1 MDIHLTLSD
10 IIGLISLLISI
21 GFNVYF
27 IFDKFKVKTKEEN
40 SNQDLRILTE
50 IINNITVSL
59 QGTQRQEFSDINI
72 SEQLKNLY
80 ALAQGNLKKY
90 KIQKDEPL
98 YVFCD
103 SIDEV
108 NKVMIDTI
116 NNASKY
122 ILIIGGR
129 TRVNEYV
136 QALDSKINSGIKYI
150 RLITGDHIRELLFEH
165 INKWIGKDNIEIK
178 YLGAEDKYGGLLV
191 TNGKVFIALKTND
204 THLGYGILINN
215 QSISEEYRSYIEGLS
230 TSAQEMTNNLSQNLF
245 YKHIQNLKDEGDS
258 IKHMELLNKYQN
270 LDCISKP

>member
-1 MDIHLTLSD
+1 MDIHLTISD
-10 IIGLISLLISI
+10 IIGLFSLLISI

-108 NKVMIDTI
+108 NKIMIDTI

-178 YLGAEDKYGGLLV
+178 YLGEEDKYGGLLV

-230 TSAQEMTNNLSQNLF
+230 TSAQEMTNILSQNLF
-245 YKHIQNLKDEGDS
+245 CKHIQNLEDEGDS
-258 IKHMELLNKYQN
+258 TKHMELLNKYQH
-270 LDCISKP
+270 LDCFSKP